1 MSNGGQAGSWPFV
14 GSLVPEARVM
24 AWTTLANTIGHG
36 MFVVTAVLFFT
47 RIKGFPATDVGLGL
61 TIAGLVGLVV
71 GIPLGH
77 LSDRVGA
84 RELLIV
90 LLTLAGLAAILVP
103 FSSQWLMFVVSVSLL
118 MAFDRGSAAVR
129 SALIATSVRGQERLR
144 TRAFLRA
151 VNYIGISIGAAGGA
165 VALVLDTTVAYQ
177 TALVLN
183 GVTCWIAA
191 LVMRRYPHVE
201 PVSRES
207 AVPMGHVFRDR
218 PYVLVTLILAATG
231 VQYAILDVGMPLW
244 VNEFT
249 DAPTWI
255 VSVLFVVNTASVV
268 LGQVAVSRRIE
279 SVRTAARSASL
290 AGFVFLVVCVLI
302 SLTDGGSATQAVP
315 LLLVA
320 GLLHA
325 FGEITQTASQFCLGQ
340 DLAPHHA
347 QGQYQGMATTG
358 FSLSTMLGPAAIT
371 LLPITLGAP
380 GWWLLGGIFLV
391 LAAATLPAVGWA
403 VRTRPA
409 FGVDLP

>member
-1 MSNGGQAGSWPFV
+1 MSNGGAGSGLFFQ
-14 GSLVPEARVM
+14 SLLPEARVM

-36 MFVVTAVLFFT
+36 MFMVTSVLFFT
-47 RIKGFPATDVGLGL
+47 RIQGLAATEVGLGL

-90 LLTLAGLAAILVP
+90 LLMLAGIAAILVP
-103 FSSQWLMFVVSVSLL
+103 FSSQWWMFVASVSLL

-129 SALIATSVRGQERLR
+129 SALIATSVRGQARLR
-144 TRAFLRA
+144 TRAFLRS
-151 VNYIGISIGAAGGA
+151 VNYIGISLGAAGGA
-165 VALVLDTTVAYQ
+165 VALVLDTAMAYQ
-177 TALVLN
+177 IVLVLN

-201 PVSRES
+201 PVARES
-207 AVPMGHVFRDR
+207 AVPMGQVFRDR
-218 PYVLVTLILAATG
+218 SYVLVTLIVAATG
-231 VQYAILDVGMPLW
+231 AQYAILDVGMPLW

-255 VSVLFVVNTASVV
+255 VSVLFVVNTAAVV
-268 LGQVAVSRRIE
+268 LGQVAISRRIE
-279 SVRTAARSASL
+279 SVRTASRAASL
-290 AGFVFLVVCVLI
+290 AGFVFFVVCILI
-302 SLTDGGSATQAVP
+302 SLTDGGSVARAVP

-320 GLLHA
+320 GALHA
-325 FGEITQTASQFCLGQ
+325 FGEITLTAAQFCLGQ

-358 FSLSTMLGPAAIT
+358 FSLSSMLGPAAIT
-371 LLPITLGAP
+371 LLPISLGAP
-380 GWWLLGGIFLV
+380 GWWILGGLFLV
-391 LAAATLPAVGWA
+391 LAIAILPAVRWS

-409 FGVDLP
+409 FGVDLS

>member
-1 MSNGGQAGSWPFV
+1 MSDGGRTGSGLFPR
-14 GSLVPEARVM
+14 SLLPEARVM
-24 AWTTLANTIGHG
+24 AWTTLANTVGHG
-36 MFVVTAVLFFT
+36 MFMVTSVLFFT
-47 RIKGFPATDVGLGL
+47 RIQGFAATDVGVGL
-61 TIAGLVGLVV
+61 TIAGLVGLVA

-90 LLTLAGLAAILVP
+90 LLVLAGVAAVLVP
-103 FSSQWLMFVVSVSLL
+103 LSSQWWMFVVSVSLL

-129 SALIATSVRGQERLR
+129 SALIATSVRGQARLR
-144 TRAFLRA
+144 TRAFLRS
-151 VNYIGISIGAAGGA
+151 VNYIGISLGAAGGA
-165 VALVLDTTVAYQ
+165 IALVLDTAIAYQ
-177 TALVLN
+177 VVLACN

-191 LVMRRYPHVE
+191 LIMRRYPHVE
-201 PVSRES
+201 PVPRES
-207 AVPMGHVFRDR
+207 AVPMGRVFRDR
-218 PYVLVTLILAATG
+218 PYVLVTLILASTG

-244 VNEFT
+244 VNEYT

-255 VSVLFVVNTASVV
+255 VSGLFVVNTASVV

-279 SVRTAARSASL
+279 SVRTASRAASL
-290 AGFVFLVVCVLI
+290 AGLLFFVVCVLI
-302 SLTDGGSATQAVP
+302 SLTDGGSAAQAVP

-325 FGEITQTASQFCLGQ
+325 FGEITQTAAQFCLGQ
-340 DLAPHHA
+340 DLAPLHA

-371 LLPITLGAP
+371 LLPISLGAP
-380 GWWLLGGIFLV
+380 GWWILGGVFLV
-391 LAAATLPAVGWA
+391 LAVLMLPAVRWS

-409 FGVDLP
+409 FGVDLQ